1 MDADAKKTALR
12 MIPYGLYVLTAEGKD
27 GKVAASTVNWVTQTA
42 FQPPLVVVGVKA
54 DSGAHAII
62 KESKVFAL
70 NILGKDQ
77 KGMAFTF
84 FKPLEREGNS
94 IGGEAFRKGSLGA
107 PILEKTPAFVECA
120 LIDTIE
126 KGDHSIFVGEV
137 KDAGVAV
144 QPAGP
149 SRRRDFGD
157 ERFGRQGFLRRI
169 ASRATWQLKFQVPS
183 SGSRFRNIKIIG
195 VANQKREKNY
205 GKDKAY
211 RIPGDGR

>member
-12 MIPYGLYVLTAEGKD
+12 MIPYGIYVLTSEAKD
-27 GKVAASTVNWVTQTA
+27 GKIAASTVNWVTQTA

-62 KESKVFAL
+62 KDSKVFAL

-77 KGMAFTF
+77 KGQAFTF

-94 IGGEAFRKGSLGA
+94 IGGEEFRRGTLGA
-107 PILEKTPAFVECA
+107 PIFEKAPAYVECQ
-120 LIDTIE
+120 LVDTIE

-144 QPAGP
+144 QPTGRPDDAILAM
-149 SRRRDFGD
+149 RDLGD
-157 ERFGRQGFLRRI
+157 KVF
-169 ASRATWQLKFQVPS
+169 
-183 SGSRFRNIKIIG
+183 
-195 VANQKREKNY
+195 Y
-205 GKDKAY
+205 G
-211 RIPGDGR
+211 G